1 MSKARFTL
9 ERHKQVGLEL
19 HRIREQLVHLSVEVR
34 NAYPSASK
42 ACRRARKAQIA
53 VDELRSALDDE
64 LYREHADNG
73 QDLKGVYYGLGEP

>member
-9 ERHKQVGLEL
+9 ERHKQVGREL
-19 HRIREQLVHLSVEVR
+19 HRIREQLVHLSVEVC

-42 ACRRARKAQIA
+42 ACRRACKAQIA

-64 LYREHADNG
+64 LYREQAGSG